1 MNQTLTSGAFQ
12 VYPIHA
18 STGTVMILKT
28 KNQMMVVPD
37 NIASYRGVPTQ
48 LW

>member
-18 STGTVMILKT
+18 STGTVMI
-28 KNQMMVVPD
+28 
-37 NIASYRGVPTQ
+37 
-48 LW
+48 